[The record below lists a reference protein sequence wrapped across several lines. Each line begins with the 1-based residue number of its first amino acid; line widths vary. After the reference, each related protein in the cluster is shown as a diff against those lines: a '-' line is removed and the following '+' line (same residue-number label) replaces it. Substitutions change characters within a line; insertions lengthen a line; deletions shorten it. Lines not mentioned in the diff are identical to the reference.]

1 MVLVQ
6 GPAYG
11 MQKQRDVYYRTR
23 CKKSGRLKALRPIIT
38 LVTGRGG
45 LLAVANIVASLPL
58 PASCPA
64 FCCPL
69 PPAASKSAAVLPKWV
84 DGTVSFTPIGATDAM
99 LAAKL
104 KRETEKERER
114 TAKKGKERERER
126 KRKKERKRERQKRTK
141 SGQHR
146 RFQVSFLPIGAP
158 EAKLAE
164 T

>member
-1 MVLVQ
+1 M
-6 GPAYG
+6 
-11 MQKQRDVYYRTR
+11 
-23 CKKSGRLKALRPIIT
+23 
-38 LVTGRGG
+38 
-45 LLAVANIVASLPL
+45 AVVNIVASLPL

-114 TAKKGKERERER
+114 TAKKGKEREKE
-126 KRKKERKRERQKRTK
+126 KERKRDKKEPKVG
-141 SGQHR
+141 GQHR

>member
-1 MVLVQ
+1 M
-6 GPAYG
+6 
-11 MQKQRDVYYRTR
+11 
-23 CKKSGRLKALRPIIT
+23 
-38 LVTGRGG
+38 
-45 LLAVANIVASLPL
+45 AVANIVASLPL

-114 TAKKGKERERER
+114 TAKKGKERQRKRERER
-126 KRKKERKRERQKRTK
+126 KKERQKRTK
-141 SGQHR
+141 SGWTAPP
-146 RFQVSFLPIGAP
+146 VSG
-158 EAKLAE
+158 
-164 T
+164 